1 MTFVGTCSLGYDSY
15 LYNQKIELKS
25 ARILS
30 HQKANDFSNNPN
42 ESKKTQLESAN
53 QFTLSNNTPTNIDSN
68 SNSMSDFGFIKP
80 NSNSNETIML
90 KDTKPNSND
99 EEDDEL
105 YSN

>member
-30 HQKANDFSNNPN
+30 RQKANDLSNNPN

-53 QFTLSNNTPTNIDSN
+53 QFTLSNNTPTNIY

-105 YSN
+105 YSK